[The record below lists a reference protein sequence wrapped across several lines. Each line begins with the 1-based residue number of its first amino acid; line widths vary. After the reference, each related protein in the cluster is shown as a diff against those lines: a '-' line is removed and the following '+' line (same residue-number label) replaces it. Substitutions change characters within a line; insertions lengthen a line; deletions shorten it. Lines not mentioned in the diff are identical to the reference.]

1 MKLIAKQQGGDT
13 DTSHDHEYTDW
24 DDLTR
29 FVEEF
34 VAAFQFAW
42 KRPYRLY
49 QRLVDTVNEQS
60 AT

>member
-29 FVEEF
+29 FVDEF
-34 VAAFQFAW
+34 LAAIPL
-42 KRPYRLY
+42 R
-49 QRLVDTVNEQS
+49 EGGH
-60 AT
+60 